1 MSSASSSS
9 PSAYNLLFLGSAGTG
24 KTTFITRHATGEFT
38 TAYRPTVGV
47 DEKSLTFHT
56 SDGLLTF
63 KTLDTAGQETPPH
76 IVSDMK
82 HSPDAVIVFFDVTSK
97 TSFTQAVSYCNA
109 ILAVD
114 FTIPVVLVGNKVD
127 IKSRKVQVGTIH
139 EQLTLWRDCLVN
151 IQYYDISGKSNYNFE
166 KPFLYLARKISD
178 NANLAF
184 VEAPAVMPPE
194 AMYQLLPQQ

>member
-1 MSSASSSS
+1 
-9 PSAYNLLFLGSAGTG
+9 
-24 KTTFITRHATGEFT
+24 
-38 TAYRPTVGV
+38 
-47 DEKSLTFHT
+47 
-56 SDGLLTF
+56 
-63 KTLDTAGQETPPH
+63 
-76 IVSDMK
+76 MK